1 MRDFFKKEVLARTYE
16 IFGVNQLEKME
27 DDQIT
32 FLLDA
37 LDNVSQLYDYIPQAE
52 QKKIINK
59 RLLTDRDFRNINAR
73 LIAGWFEMDGKIFFT
88 QKHHKEE
95 AVDLVKAYTKYISFW
110 NDRRD
115 LDPKGER
122 MLMAC
127 ENLNRVKVGQ
137 APIDD
142 TEAIKIMGG
151 IYQEQIKNT
160 FLATIDSPKGN
171 GARMREHLDGAG
183 VKFDPEKHKEETI
196 VPKESSSLDDF
207 LNKTGDYAEPLEG
220 SNTAE

>member
-1 MRDFFKKEVLARTYE
+1 MNDFFFLLLDKIE
-16 IFGVNQLEKME
+16 ILTGIRQLERLQNKPLQLAELVDECVKASGHYPIKEEIIKSVLM
-27 DDQIT
+27 DAVSNDPDFIGLNVKWVRKTLNLYCQIHG
-32 FLLDA
+32 
-37 LDNVSQLYDYIPQAE
+37 
-52 QKKIINK
+52 
-59 RLLTDRDFRNINAR
+59 LTKEN
-73 LIAGWFEMDGKIFFT
+73 
-88 QKHHKEE
+88 QKEE
-95 AVDLVKAYTKYISFW
+95 AVDLVKAYTNYISFW

-207 LNKTGDYAEPLEG
+207 LNKTGDYAEPPRG
-220 SNTAE
+220 